1 MRRALKGL
9 AIFLLLLVAA
19 ILAGRA
25 YLRGSLPQL
34 EGTVQVSGLSGPVD
48 IIRDRDAVT
57 HVFAATRLDTFY
69 GLGYAHA
76 QDRQWQMEFQ
86 RRVGHGRLSEVL
98 GVGALPTDRFLRT
111 LGTGRAARSAWEA
124 LPADAKSAVNTYV
137 AGVNAF
143 ISTHHGRQLPLEF
156 TVLRFEPEPFS
167 GPDVLA
173 WVKMMAWDLSKNYS
187 LELLRHDLLERV
199 GADRTAELLPPYPA
213 GGLTVLSAPD
223 MPWMQRSEPARPKE
237 VRSSKSPA
245 SSPWLDAFASTP
257 LPAAGDALGS
267 NNWVVDGSM
276 TASGKP
282 LLANDPHLGAQIPSL

>member
-1 MRRALKGL
+1 MRRRLLTGL
-9 AIFLLLLVAA
+9 GILFVAVLLGMAFVYAFLRAS
-19 ILAGRA
+19 LA
-25 YLRGSLPQL
+25 QVD
-34 EGTVQVSGLSGPVD
+34 GTIAVSGISGPVD

-57 HVFAATRLDTFY
+57 HVFAGSRRDTFF

-76 QDRQWQMEFQ
+76 QDRLWQMEFQ
-86 RRVGHGRLSEVL
+86 RRVGEGRLSEVFGTATL
-98 GVGALPTDRFLRT
+98 ATDRLLRT
-111 LGTGRAARSAWEA
+111 LGTGRAAQSAWDA
-124 LPADAKSAVNTYV
+124 LPPQTRADINTYV

-167 GPDVLA
+167 GRDVLA

-187 LELLRHDLLERV
+187 LELLRHALLERV
-199 GADRTAELLPPYPA
+199 GADRTAELLPPYPP

-223 MPWMQRSEPARPKE
+223 MSWMQRSEPARPKE

-257 LPAAGDALGS
+257 LPAAG
-267 NNWVVDGSM
+267 
-276 TASGKP
+276 
-282 LLANDPHLGAQIPSL
+282 